1 MSQISEGEGCDYL
14 TRGELFGEKH
24 LLSSRRV
31 HQVAKTVSPVKV
43 VVLRKAEFFR
53 HLRRDRRF
61 AQQVVGNLVLRME
74 RHEETIRD
82 SATERTDTAA
92 GTRPI
97 PTGAHPSRQW
107 LASAAVQPYQPE
119 LACWDDL
126 VAVYPIF

>member
-74 RHEETIRD
+74 RYEETKQSETLPLNAPIRRL
-82 SATERTDTAA
+82 ALALFRLAP
-92 GTRPI
+92 TRPASGWLRLPCS
-97 PTGAHPSRQW
+97 PTNPS
-107 LASAAVQPYQPE
+107 
-119 LACWDDL
+119 
-126 VAVYPIF
+126 